1 MKIDLTQTHD
11 VISAYKSI
19 DYSEIK
25 KKYQDEGTKYCF
37 AVLDGEIMAGY
48 DIQLACFRH
57 VQDLTRQNN
66 KDFPYTYSVEHVR
79 KILLFASVCPEM
91 KTKKPVKLM
100 PWQKFILASLIGW
113 RNRNGDKR
121 FTRAIVSVARHN
133 GKTYLM
139 AIITLYSYLIESLG
153 ESSQDFLISSIN
165 FKQTSKLMSYV
176 KQMLIDLSQKAPFD
190 ALIEDMKINPKS
202 LASQSDIIVSPKLFN
217 RILAVTYESG
227 QYDSFHFKTAIGDEF
242 ADPKVSDN
250 SKISKITSGQI
261 DVSNKQFIQIATAYP
276 NPTVPF
282 RKDEKRIVE
291 VMEADYKREGE
302 NYLVLNWCQDSE
314 EEMFKPETWEKS
326 NPLLGMKEK
335 RAKMELDIES
345 ERDNDLLAGNR
356 IEFLNKSMNVWTE
369 QSKDSFL
376 KLADVEKAIVP
387 SFSFDDRQV
396 YIGFDYSMFSD
407 NTALA
412 FVFPYR
418 DNNGKPRW
426 FIYQHSFIPWQ
437 KAGSIEA
444 KEKQDGINYRD
455 LAQKGFCTITSH
467 PQGLINDEQV
477 YQWLLNFVEQHRLE
491 VVFFG
496 YDAFGLTP
504 TIKQLELNSGWPLQA
519 IRQRTSELKDPTKF
533 LQTMFVEGSVDRLD
547 DRIMEKA
554 LLNAEIY
561 EDKIGIQVDKA
572 KATLKIDV
580 VDALI
585 DALFQA
591 MYHFEDFSDVNN
603 PDKQVERMNEK
614 QVLEWFNNP
623 ESGLLGDD
631 IDDF

>member
-11 VISAYKSI
+11 VIGAYKSI
-19 DYSEIK
+19 DYSKIK

-37 AVLDGEIMAGY
+37 AVLDGEITAGY

-57 VQDLTRQNN
+57 VQDLTRQNTE
-66 KDFPYTYSVEHVR
+66 DFPYTYSVEHVR

-113 RNRNGDKR
+113 KNRNEDKR

-176 KQMLIDLSQKAPFD
+176 KQMLIDLSQKAPFN
-190 ALIEDMKINPKS
+190 ALIEDMQINPKS
-202 LASQSDIIVSPKLFN
+202 LASQSDTIVSPKLFN

-250 SKISKITSGQI
+250 SKISKITSGQV

-282 RKDEKRIVE
+282 RKDEKRIIE
-291 VMEADYKREGE
+291 IMEADYKRGGE

-314 EEMFKPETWEKS
+314 KEMFEPETWEKS

-345 ERDNDLLAGNR
+345 ERDNDLLSGNS

-387 SFSFDDRQV
+387 EFNRQGKQV

-412 FVFPYR
+412 FIYPH
-418 DNNGKPRW
+418 DGKW
-426 FIYQHSFIPWQ
+426 YVEQHSFIPWQ
-437 KAGSIEA
+437 KAGSMEA
-444 KEKQDGINYRD
+444 KEKQDGINYRE
-455 LAQKGFCTITSH
+455 LARKGYCTITSH
-467 PQGLINDEQV
+467 PQGLINDDQV
-477 YQWLLNFVEQHRLE
+477 YQWLMDFVTDNQLE
-491 VVFFG
+491 VLFFG
-496 YDAFGLTP
+496 YDAWGATNA
-504 TIKQLELNSGWPLQA
+504 IKQLELNSGWPLEP
-519 IRQRTSELKDPTKF
+519 IRQRTSELKEPTKF
-533 LQTMFVEGSVDRLD
+533 LQKVFVEGTIERPD
-547 DRIMEKA
+547 DAIMEKA
-554 LLNAEIY
+554 LINAEII

-572 KATLKIDV
+572 KATFKIDV
-580 VDALI
+580 VDAII
-585 DALFQA
+585 DALFQG
-591 MYHFEDFSDVNN
+591 MYHFEDFADVND
-603 PDKQVERMNEK
+603 PSKQVDRMTEE
-614 QVLEWFNNP
+614 QVLEWFNSND
-623 ESGLLGDD
+623 SGLLGGD
-631 IDDF
+631 

>member
-1 MKIDLTQTHD
+1 
-11 VISAYKSI
+11 
-19 DYSEIK
+19 
-25 KKYQDEGTKYCF
+25 
-37 AVLDGEIMAGY
+37 
-48 DIQLACFRH
+48 
-57 VQDLTRQNN
+57 
-66 KDFPYTYSVEHVR
+66 
-79 KILLFASVCPEM
+79 
-91 KTKKPVKLM
+91 
-100 PWQKFILASLIGW
+100 
-113 RNRNGDKR
+113 
-121 FTRAIVSVARHN
+121 
-133 GKTYLM
+133 
-139 AIITLYSYLIESLG
+139 
-153 ESSQDFLISSIN
+153 
-165 FKQTSKLMSYV
+165 
-176 KQMLIDLSQKAPFD
+176 MLIDLSQKPPFD
-190 ALIEDMKINPKS
+190 ALIEDMQINPKS

-314 EEMFKPETWEKS
+314 EEMFKPQTWEKS

-335 RAKMELDIES
+335 RAKMELDIEG
-345 ERDNDLLAGNR
+345 ERDNDLLSGNS

-387 SFSFDDRQV
+387 SFNFDDRQV
-396 YIGFDYSMFSD
+396 YIGSDYSMFSD

-426 FIYQHSFIPWQ
+426 FIYQHSFIPWH

-444 KEKQDGINYRD
+444 KEKQDGINYRE
-455 LAQKGFCTITSH
+455 LAKKGFCTITSH
-467 PQGLINDEQV
+467 PQGLINDDQV
-477 YQWLLNFVEQHRLE
+477 YQWLLNFVEKHRLE

-496 YDAFGLTP
+496 YDALGLTSI
-504 TIKQLELNSGWPLQA
+504 IKQLDLNSGWPLQA
-519 IRQRTSELKDPTKF
+519 IRQRTSELKNPTKF
-533 LQTMFVEGSVDRLD
+533 LQTLFVEGSVDRLD
-547 DRIMEKA
+547 DRVMEKA

-561 EDKIGIQVDKA
+561 EDKIGIQVDKT
-572 KATLKIDV
+572 KATFKIDV

>member
-11 VISAYKSI
+11 VIGAYKSI
-19 DYSEIK
+19 DYSKIK

-37 AVLDGEIMAGY
+37 AVLDGEITAGY

-57 VQDLTRQNN
+57 VQDLTRQNTE
-66 KDFPYTYSVEHVR
+66 DFPYTYSVEHVR

-113 RNRNGDKR
+113 RNRNEDKR

-176 KQMLIDLSQKAPFD
+176 KQMLIDLSQKAPFN
-190 ALIEDMKINPKS
+190 ALIEDMQINPKS
-202 LASQSDIIVSPKLFN
+202 LASQSDTIVSPKLFN

-250 SKISKITSGQI
+250 SKISKITSGQV

-282 RKDEKRIVE
+282 RKDEKRIIE
-291 VMEADYKREGE
+291 IMEADYKRGGE

-314 EEMFKPETWEKS
+314 KEMFEPETWEKS

-345 ERDNDLLAGNR
+345 ERDNDLLSGNS

-387 SFSFDDRQV
+387 EFNRQGKQV

-407 NTALA
+407 NTTLA
-412 FVFPYR
+412 FIYPY
-418 DNNGKPRW
+418 DGKW
-426 FIYQHSFIPWQ
+426 YVEQHSFIPWQ
-437 KAGSIEA
+437 KAGSMEA
-444 KEKQDGINYRD
+444 KEKQDGINYRE
-455 LAQKGFCTITSH
+455 LARKGYCTITSH
-467 PQGLINDEQV
+467 PQGLINDDQV
-477 YQWLLNFVEQHRLE
+477 YQWLMNFVTDNQLE
-491 VVFFG
+491 VLFFG
-496 YDAFGLTP
+496 YDAWGATNA
-504 TIKQLELNSGWPLQA
+504 IKQLELNSGWPLEP
-519 IRQRTSELKDPTKF
+519 IRQRTSELKEPTKF
-533 LQTMFVEGSVDRLD
+533 LQKVFVEGTIKRPD
-547 DRIMEKA
+547 DAIMEKA
-554 LLNAEIY
+554 LINAEII

-572 KATLKIDV
+572 KATFKIDV
-580 VDALI
+580 VDAII
-585 DALFQA
+585 DALFQG
-591 MYHFEDFSDVNN
+591 MYHFEDFADVND
-603 PDKQVERMNEK
+603 PSKQVDRMTEE
-614 QVLEWFNNP
+614 QVLKWFNSND
-623 ESGLLGDD
+623 SGLLGGD
-631 IDDF
+631 

>member
-11 VISAYKSI
+11 VIGAYKSI

-57 VQDLTRQNN
+57 VQDLTRQNTE
-66 KDFPYTYSVEHVR
+66 DFPYIYSVEHVR

-113 RNRNGDKR
+113 RNRNEDKR

-176 KQMLIDLSQKAPFD
+176 KQMLIDLSQKAPFN
-190 ALIEDMKINPKS
+190 ALIEDMQINPKS
-202 LASQSDIIVSPKLFN
+202 LASQSDTIVSPKLFN

-250 SKISKITSGQI
+250 SKISKITSGQV

-276 NPTVPF
+276 NPIVPF

-291 VMEADYKREGE
+291 VMESDYKREGE

-314 EEMFKPETWEKS
+314 EEMFEPQTWEKS

-345 ERDNDLLAGNR
+345 ERDNDLLSGNS

-376 KLADVEKAIVP
+376 KLPDVEKAIVP

-455 LAQKGFCTITSH
+455 LAKSGFCTISSH

-477 YQWLLNFVEQHRLE
+477 YQWLLSFVEQHQLE

-496 YDAFGLTP
+496 YDAWGLTP
-504 TIKQLELNSGWPLQA
+504 TIKQLDLNSGWPLQA

-572 KATLKIDV
+572 KATFKIDV
-580 VDALI
+580 VDAII
-585 DALFQA
+585 DALYQG

-603 PDKQVERMNEK
+603 PDKQVDRMTEK

-631 IDDF
+631 INDF

>member
-11 VISAYKSI
+11 VIGAYKSI

-57 VQDLTRQNN
+57 VQDLTRQNTE
-66 KDFPYTYSVEHVR
+66 DFPYTYSVEHVR

-113 RNRNGDKR
+113 RNRNEDKR

-176 KQMLIDLSQKAPFD
+176 KQMLIDLSQKAPFN
-190 ALIEDMKINPKS
+190 ALIEDMQINPKS
-202 LASQSDIIVSPKLFN
+202 LASQSDTIVSPKLFN

-250 SKISKITSGQI
+250 SKISKITSGQV

-314 EEMFKPETWEKS
+314 EEMFEPQTWEKS

-345 ERDNDLLAGNR
+345 ERDNDLLSGNS

-387 SFSFDDRQV
+387 EFNRQGKQV

-412 FVFPYR
+412 FIYPH
-418 DNNGKPRW
+418 DGKW
-426 FIYQHSFIPWQ
+426 YVEQHSFIPWQ
-437 KAGSIEA
+437 KAGSMEA
-444 KEKQDGINYRD
+444 KEKQDGINYRE
-455 LAQKGFCTITSH
+455 LAKKGYCTITSH
-467 PQGLINDEQV
+467 PQGLINDDQV
-477 YQWLLNFVEQHRLE
+477 YQWLMDFVTDNQLE
-491 VVFFG
+491 VLFFG
-496 YDAFGLTP
+496 YDAWGATNA
-504 TIKQLELNSGWPLQA
+504 IKQLDLNSGWPLEP
-519 IRQRTSELKDPTKF
+519 IRQRTSELKEPTKF
-533 LQTMFVEGSVDRLD
+533 LQKVFVEGTIERPD
-547 DRIMEKA
+547 DAIMEKA
-554 LLNAEIY
+554 LINAEII

-572 KATLKIDV
+572 KATFKIDV
-580 VDALI
+580 VDAII
-585 DALFQA
+585 DALFQG
-591 MYHFEDFSDVNN
+591 MYHFEDFADVND
-603 PDKQVERMNEK
+603 PSKQVDRMTEE
-614 QVLEWFNNP
+614 QVLEWFNSND
-623 ESGLLGDD
+623 SGLLGGD
-631 IDDF
+631 

>member
-11 VISAYKSI
+11 VIGAYKSI
-19 DYSEIK
+19 DYSKIK

-37 AVLDGEIMAGY
+37 AVLDGEITAGY

-57 VQDLTRQNN
+57 VQDLTRQNTE
-66 KDFPYTYSVEHVR
+66 DFPYTYSVEHVR

-113 RNRNGDKR
+113 RNRNEDKR

-176 KQMLIDLSQKAPFD
+176 KQMLIDLSQKAPFN
-190 ALIEDMKINPKS
+190 ALIEDMQINPKS
-202 LASQSDIIVSPKLFN
+202 LASQSDTIVSPKLFN

-250 SKISKITSGQI
+250 SKISKITSGQV

-314 EEMFKPETWEKS
+314 EEMFEPETWEKS

-345 ERDNDLLAGNR
+345 ERDNDLLSGNS

-387 SFSFDDRQV
+387 EFNRQGKQV

-412 FVFPYR
+412 FIYPH
-418 DNNGKPRW
+418 DGKW
-426 FIYQHSFIPWQ
+426 YVEQHSFIPWQ
-437 KAGSIEA
+437 KAGSMEA
-444 KEKQDGINYRD
+444 KEKQDGINYSE
-455 LAQKGFCTITSH
+455 LARKGYCTITSH
-467 PQGLINDEQV
+467 PQGLINDDQV
-477 YQWLLNFVEQHRLE
+477 YQWLMNFVTDNQLE
-491 VVFFG
+491 VLFFG
-496 YDAFGLTP
+496 YDAWGATNA
-504 TIKQLELNSGWPLQA
+504 IKQLELNSGWPLEP
-519 IRQRTSELKDPTKF
+519 IRQRTSELKEPTKF
-533 LQTMFVEGSVDRLD
+533 LQKVFVEGTIERPD
-547 DRIMEKA
+547 DAIMEKA
-554 LLNAEIY
+554 LINAEII

-572 KATLKIDV
+572 KATFKIDV
-580 VDALI
+580 VDAII
-585 DALFQA
+585 DALFQG
-591 MYHFEDFSDVNN
+591 MYHFEDFADVNN
-603 PDKQVERMNEK
+603 PSKQVDRMTEE
-614 QVLEWFNNP
+614 QVLEWFNSND
-623 ESGLLGDD
+623 SGLLGGD
-631 IDDF
+631 

>member
-11 VISAYKSI
+11 VIGAYKSI
-19 DYSEIK
+19 DYSKIK

-37 AVLDGEIMAGY
+37 AVLDGEITAGY

-57 VQDLTRQNN
+57 VQDLTRQNTE
-66 KDFPYTYSVEHVR
+66 DFPYTYSVEHVR

-113 RNRNGDKR
+113 RNRNEDKR

-176 KQMLIDLSQKAPFD
+176 KQMLIDLSQKAPFN
-190 ALIEDMKINPKS
+190 ALIEDMQINPKS
-202 LASQSDIIVSPKLFN
+202 LASQSDTIVSPKLFN

-250 SKISKITSGQI
+250 SKISKITSGQV

-282 RKDEKRIVE
+282 RKDEKRIIE
-291 VMEADYKREGE
+291 IMEADYKRGGE

-314 EEMFKPETWEKS
+314 KEMFEPETWEKS

-345 ERDNDLLAGNR
+345 ERDNDLLSGNS

-376 KLADVEKAIVP
+376 KLADVEKVIVP
-387 SFSFDDRQV
+387 EFNRQGKQV

-412 FVFPYR
+412 FIYPH
-418 DNNGKPRW
+418 DGKW
-426 FIYQHSFIPWQ
+426 YVEQHSFIPWQ
-437 KAGSIEA
+437 KAGSMEA
-444 KEKQDGINYRD
+444 KEKQDGINYRE
-455 LAQKGFCTITSH
+455 LARKGYCTITSH
-467 PQGLINDEQV
+467 PQGLINDDQV
-477 YQWLLNFVEQHRLE
+477 YQWLMDFVTDNQLE
-491 VVFFG
+491 VLFFG
-496 YDAFGLTP
+496 YDAWGATNA
-504 TIKQLELNSGWPLQA
+504 IKQLELNSGWPLEP
-519 IRQRTSELKDPTKF
+519 IRQRTSELKEPTKF
-533 LQTMFVEGSVDRLD
+533 LQKVFVEGTIERPD
-547 DRIMEKA
+547 DAIMEKA
-554 LLNAEIY
+554 LINAEII

-572 KATLKIDV
+572 KATFKIDV
-580 VDALI
+580 VDAII
-585 DALFQA
+585 DALFQG
-591 MYHFEDFSDVNN
+591 MYHFEDFADVND
-603 PDKQVERMNEK
+603 PSKQVDRMTEE
-614 QVLEWFNNP
+614 QVLKWFNSND
-623 ESGLLGDD
+623 SGLLGGD
-631 IDDF
+631 

>member
-11 VISAYKSI
+11 VIGAYKSI
-19 DYSEIK
+19 DYSKIK

-37 AVLDGEIMAGY
+37 AVLDGEITAGY

-57 VQDLTRQNN
+57 VQDLTRQNTE
-66 KDFPYTYSVEHVR
+66 DFPYTYSVEHVR

-113 RNRNGDKR
+113 RNRNEDKR

-176 KQMLIDLSQKAPFD
+176 KQMLIDLSQKAPFN
-190 ALIEDMKINPKS
+190 ALIEDMQINPKS
-202 LASQSDIIVSPKLFN
+202 LASQSDTIVSPKLFN

-250 SKISKITSGQI
+250 SKISKITSGQV

-282 RKDEKRIVE
+282 RKDEKRIIE
-291 VMEADYKREGE
+291 IMEADYKRGGE

-314 EEMFKPETWEKS
+314 KEMFEPETWEKS

-345 ERDNDLLAGNR
+345 ERDNDLLSGNS

-387 SFSFDDRQV
+387 EFNRQGKQV

-412 FVFPYR
+412 FIYPH
-418 DNNGKPRW
+418 DGKW
-426 FIYQHSFIPWQ
+426 YVEQHSFIPWQ
-437 KAGSIEA
+437 KAGSMEA
-444 KEKQDGINYRD
+444 KEKQDGINYRE
-455 LAQKGFCTITSH
+455 LARKGYCTITSH
-467 PQGLINDEQV
+467 PQGLINDDQV
-477 YQWLLNFVEQHRLE
+477 YQWLMDFVTDNQLE
-491 VVFFG
+491 VLFFG
-496 YDAFGLTP
+496 YDAWGATNA
-504 TIKQLELNSGWPLQA
+504 IKQLELNSGWPLEP
-519 IRQRTSELKDPTKF
+519 IRQRTSELKEPTKF
-533 LQTMFVEGSVDRLD
+533 LQKVFVEGTIERPD
-547 DRIMEKA
+547 DAIMEKA
-554 LLNAEIY
+554 LINAEII

-572 KATLKIDV
+572 KATFKIDV
-580 VDALI
+580 VDAII
-585 DALFQA
+585 DALFQG
-591 MYHFEDFSDVNN
+591 MYHFEDFADVND
-603 PDKQVERMNEK
+603 PSKQVDRMTEE
-614 QVLEWFNNP
+614 QVLEWFNSND
-623 ESGLLGDD
+623 SGLLGGD
-631 IDDF
+631 

>member
-11 VISAYKSI
+11 VIGAYKSI

-57 VQDLTRQNN
+57 VQDLTRQNTE
-66 KDFPYTYSVEHVR
+66 DFPYTYSVEHVR

-113 RNRNGDKR
+113 RNRNEDKR

-176 KQMLIDLSQKAPFD
+176 KQMLIDLSQKAPFN
-190 ALIEDMKINPKS
+190 ALIEDMQINPKS
-202 LASQSDIIVSPKLFN
+202 LASQSDTIVSPKLFN

-250 SKISKITSGQI
+250 SKISKITSGQV

-314 EEMFKPETWEKS
+314 EEMFEPQTWEKS

-345 ERDNDLLAGNR
+345 ERDNDLLSGNS

-387 SFSFDDRQV
+387 EFNRQGKQV

-412 FVFPYR
+412 FIYPH
-418 DNNGKPRW
+418 DGKW
-426 FIYQHSFIPWQ
+426 YVEQHSFIPWQ
-437 KAGSIEA
+437 KSGSMEA
-444 KEKQDGINYRD
+444 KEKQDGINYRE
-455 LAQKGFCTITSH
+455 LAKKGYCTITSH
-467 PQGLINDEQV
+467 PQGLINDDQV
-477 YQWLLNFVEQHRLE
+477 YQWLMDFVTDNQLE
-491 VVFFG
+491 VLFFG
-496 YDAFGLTP
+496 YDAWGATNA
-504 TIKQLELNSGWPLQA
+504 IKQLDLNSGWPLEP
-519 IRQRTSELKDPTKF
+519 IRQRTSELKEPTKF
-533 LQTMFVEGSVDRLD
+533 LQKVFVEGTIERPD
-547 DRIMEKA
+547 DAIMEKA
-554 LLNAEIY
+554 LINAEII

-572 KATLKIDV
+572 KATFKIDV
-580 VDALI
+580 VDAII
-585 DALFQA
+585 DALFQG
-591 MYHFEDFSDVNN
+591 MYHFEDFADVND
-603 PDKQVERMNEK
+603 PSKQVDRMTEE
-614 QVLEWFNNP
+614 QVLEWFNSND
-623 ESGLLGDD
+623 SGLLGGD
-631 IDDF
+631 

>member
-11 VISAYKSI
+11 VIGAYKSI

-57 VQDLTRQNN
+57 VQDLTRQNTE
-66 KDFPYTYSVEHVR
+66 DFPYTYSVEHVR

-113 RNRNGDKR
+113 RNRNEDKR

-176 KQMLIDLSQKAPFD
+176 KQMLIDLSQKAPFN
-190 ALIEDMKINPKS
+190 ALIEDMQINPKS
-202 LASQSDIIVSPKLFN
+202 LASQSDTIVSPKLFN

-250 SKISKITSGQI
+250 SKISKITSGQV

-314 EEMFKPETWEKS
+314 EEMLEPETWEKS

-345 ERDNDLLAGNR
+345 ERDNDLLSGNS

-387 SFSFDDRQV
+387 EFNRQGKQV

-412 FVFPYR
+412 FIYPH
-418 DNNGKPRW
+418 DGKW
-426 FIYQHSFIPWQ
+426 YVEQHSFIPWQ
-437 KAGSIEA
+437 KAGSMEA
-444 KEKQDGINYRD
+444 KEKQDGINYRE
-455 LAQKGFCTITSH
+455 LAKKGYCTITSH
-467 PQGLINDEQV
+467 PQGLINDDQV
-477 YQWLLNFVEQHRLE
+477 YQWLMDFVTDNQLE
-491 VVFFG
+491 VLFFG
-496 YDAFGLTP
+496 YDAWGATNA
-504 TIKQLELNSGWPLQA
+504 IKQLELNSGWPLEP
-519 IRQRTSELKDPTKF
+519 IRQRTSELKEPTKF
-533 LQTMFVEGSVDRLD
+533 LQKVFVEGTIERPD
-547 DRIMEKA
+547 DAIMEKA
-554 LLNAEIY
+554 LINAEII

-572 KATLKIDV
+572 KATFKIDV
-580 VDALI
+580 VDAII
-585 DALFQA
+585 DALFQG
-591 MYHFEDFSDVNN
+591 MYHFEDFADVND
-603 PDKQVERMNEK
+603 PSKQVDRMTEE
-614 QVLEWFNNP
+614 QVLEWFNSND
-623 ESGLLGDD
+623 SGLLGGD
-631 IDDF
+631 

>member
-11 VISAYKSI
+11 VIGAYKSI

-37 AVLDGEIMAGY
+37 AVLDGKIMAGY

-57 VQDLTRQNN
+57 VQDLTRQNTE
-66 KDFPYTYSVEHVR
+66 DFPYTYSVEHVR

-113 RNRNGDKR
+113 RNRNEDKR

-176 KQMLIDLSQKAPFD
+176 KQMLIDLSQKAPFN
-190 ALIEDMKINPKS
+190 ALIEDMQINPKS
-202 LASQSDIIVSPKLFN
+202 LASQSDTIVSPKLFN

-250 SKISKITSGQI
+250 SKISKITSGQV

-314 EEMFKPETWEKS
+314 EEMFEPKTWEKS

-335 RAKMELDIES
+335 RVKMELDIES
-345 ERDNDLLAGNR
+345 ERDNDLLSGDS

-376 KLADVEKAIVP
+376 KLADVEKAIIP
-387 SFSFDDRQV
+387 EFNRQGKQV

-412 FVFPYR
+412 FIYPH
-418 DNNGKPRW
+418 DGKW
-426 FIYQHSFIPWQ
+426 YVEQHSFIPWQ
-437 KAGSIEA
+437 KAGSMEA
-444 KEKQDGINYRD
+444 KEKQDGINYRE
-455 LAQKGFCTITSH
+455 LARKGYCTITSH
-467 PQGLINDEQV
+467 PQGLINDDQV
-477 YQWLLNFVEQHRLE
+477 YQWLMDFVTDNQLE
-491 VVFFG
+491 VLFFG
-496 YDAFGLTP
+496 YDAWGATNA
-504 TIKQLELNSGWPLQA
+504 IKQLELNSGWPLEP
-519 IRQRTSELKDPTKF
+519 IRQRTSELKEPTKF
-533 LQTMFVEGSVDRLD
+533 LQKVFVEGTIERPD
-547 DRIMEKA
+547 DAIMEKA
-554 LLNAEIY
+554 LINAEII

-572 KATLKIDV
+572 KATFKIDV
-580 VDALI
+580 VDAII
-585 DALFQA
+585 DALFQG
-591 MYHFEDFSDVNN
+591 MYHFEDFADVND
-603 PDKQVERMNEK
+603 PAKQVDRMTEE
-614 QVLEWFNNP
+614 QVLEWFNSND
-623 ESGLLGDD
+623 SGLLGGD
-631 IDDF
+631 

>member
-11 VISAYKSI
+11 VIGAYKSI

-57 VQDLTRQNN
+57 VQDLTRQNTE
-66 KDFPYTYSVEHVR
+66 DFPYTYSVEHVR

-113 RNRNGDKR
+113 RNRNEDKR
-121 FTRAIVSVARHN
+121 FIRAIVSVARHN

-176 KQMLIDLSQKAPFD
+176 KQMLIDLSQKAPFN
-190 ALIEDMKINPKS
+190 ALIEDMQINPKS
-202 LASQSDIIVSPKLFN
+202 LASQSDTIVSPKLFN

-250 SKISKITSGQI
+250 SKISKITSGQV

-314 EEMFKPETWEKS
+314 EEMFEPQTWEKS

-345 ERDNDLLAGNR
+345 ERDNDLLSGNS

-387 SFSFDDRQV
+387 EFNRQGKQV

-412 FVFPYR
+412 FIYPH
-418 DNNGKPRW
+418 DGKW
-426 FIYQHSFIPWQ
+426 YVEQHSFIPWQ
-437 KAGSIEA
+437 KAGSMEA
-444 KEKQDGINYRD
+444 KEKQDGINYRE
-455 LAQKGFCTITSH
+455 LAKKGYCTITSH
-467 PQGLINDEQV
+467 PQGLINDDQV
-477 YQWLLNFVEQHRLE
+477 YQWLMDFVTDNQLE
-491 VVFFG
+491 VLFFG
-496 YDAFGLTP
+496 YDAWGATNA
-504 TIKQLELNSGWPLQA
+504 IKQLDLNSGWPLEP
-519 IRQRTSELKDPTKF
+519 IRQRTSELKEPTKF
-533 LQTMFVEGSVDRLD
+533 LQKVFVEGTIERPD
-547 DRIMEKA
+547 DAIMEKA
-554 LLNAEIY
+554 LINAEII

-572 KATLKIDV
+572 KATFKIDV
-580 VDALI
+580 VDAII
-585 DALFQA
+585 DALFQG
-591 MYHFEDFSDVNN
+591 MYHFEDFADVND
-603 PDKQVERMNEK
+603 PSKQVDRMTEE
-614 QVLEWFNNP
+614 QVLEWFNSND
-623 ESGLLGDD
+623 SGLLGGD
-631 IDDF
+631 

>member
-11 VISAYKSI
+11 VIGAYKKI

-57 VQDLTRQNN
+57 VQDLTRQNA

-100 PWQKFILASLIGW
+100 SWQKFILASLIGW

-190 ALIEDMKINPKS
+190 ALIEDMQINPKS

-314 EEMFKPETWEKS
+314 EEMFKPQTWEKS

-345 ERDNDLLAGNR
+345 ERDNDLLSGNR

-376 KLADVEKAIVP
+376 KLADIEKAIVP

-496 YDAFGLTP
+496 YDAWGLTP

-533 LQTMFVEGSVDRLD
+533 LQTMFVEGSVDRFD

>member
-11 VISAYKSI
+11 MIGAYKSI

-57 VQDLTRQNN
+57 VQDLTRQNTE
-66 KDFPYTYSVEHVR
+66 DFPYTYSVEHVR

-113 RNRNGDKR
+113 RNRNEDKR

-176 KQMLIDLSQKAPFD
+176 KQMLIDLSQKAPFN
-190 ALIEDMKINPKS
+190 ALIEDMQINPKS
-202 LASQSDIIVSPKLFN
+202 LASQSDTIVSPKLFN

-250 SKISKITSGQI
+250 SKISKITSGQV

-314 EEMFKPETWEKS
+314 EEMFEPQTWEKS

-345 ERDNDLLAGNR
+345 ERDNDLLSGNS

-387 SFSFDDRQV
+387 EFNRQGKQV

-412 FVFPYR
+412 FIYPH
-418 DNNGKPRW
+418 DGKW
-426 FIYQHSFIPWQ
+426 YVEQHSFIPWQ
-437 KAGSIEA
+437 KAGSMEA
-444 KEKQDGINYRD
+444 KEKQDGINYRE
-455 LAQKGFCTITSH
+455 LAKKGYCTITSH
-467 PQGLINDEQV
+467 PQGLINDDQV
-477 YQWLLNFVEQHRLE
+477 YQWLMDFVTDNQLE
-491 VVFFG
+491 VLFFG
-496 YDAFGLTP
+496 YDAWGATNA
-504 TIKQLELNSGWPLQA
+504 IKQLDLNSGWPLEP
-519 IRQRTSELKDPTKF
+519 IRQRTSELKEPTKF
-533 LQTMFVEGSVDRLD
+533 LQKVFV
-547 DRIMEKA
+547 
-554 LLNAEIY
+554 
-561 EDKIGIQVDKA
+561 
-572 KATLKIDV
+572 
-580 VDALI
+580 
-585 DALFQA
+585 
-591 MYHFEDFSDVNN
+591 
-603 PDKQVERMNEK
+603 
-614 QVLEWFNNP
+614 
-623 ESGLLGDD
+623 
-631 IDDF
+631 

>member
-11 VISAYKSI
+11 VIGAYKSI
-19 DYSEIK
+19 DYSKIK

-37 AVLDGEIMAGY
+37 AVLDGEITAGY

-57 VQDLTRQNN
+57 VQDLTRQNTE
-66 KDFPYTYSVEHVR
+66 DFPYTYSVEHVR

-113 RNRNGDKR
+113 RNRNEDKR

-176 KQMLIDLSQKAPFD
+176 KQMLIDLSQKAPFN
-190 ALIEDMKINPKS
+190 ALIEDMQINPKS
-202 LASQSDIIVSPKLFN
+202 LASQSDTIVSPKLFN

-250 SKISKITSGQI
+250 SKISKITSGQV

-282 RKDEKRIVE
+282 RKDEKRIIE
-291 VMEADYKREGE
+291 IMEADYKRGGE

-314 EEMFKPETWEKS
+314 KEMFEPETWEKS

-345 ERDNDLLAGNR
+345 ERDNDLLSGNS

-376 KLADVEKAIVP
+376 KLADVEKAIIP
-387 SFSFDDRQV
+387 EFNRQGKQV

-412 FVFPYR
+412 FIYPY
-418 DNNGKPRW
+418 DGKW
-426 FIYQHSFIPWQ
+426 YVEQHSFIPWQ
-437 KAGSIEA
+437 KAGSMEA
-444 KEKQDGINYRD
+444 KEKQDGINYRE
-455 LAQKGFCTITSH
+455 LARKGYCTITSH
-467 PQGLINDEQV
+467 PQGLINDDQV
-477 YQWLLNFVEQHRLE
+477 YQWLMSFVTDNQLE
-491 VVFFG
+491 VLFFG
-496 YDAFGLTP
+496 YDAWGATNA
-504 TIKQLELNSGWPLQA
+504 IKQLELNSGWPLEP
-519 IRQRTSELKDPTKF
+519 IRQRTSELKEPTKF
-533 LQTMFVEGSVDRLD
+533 LQKVFVEGTIERPD
-547 DRIMEKA
+547 DAIMEKA
-554 LLNAEIY
+554 LINAEII

-572 KATLKIDV
+572 KATFKIDV
-580 VDALI
+580 VDAII
-585 DALFQA
+585 DALFQG
-591 MYHFEDFSDVNN
+591 MYHFEDFADVND
-603 PDKQVERMNEK
+603 PSKQVDRMTEE
-614 QVLEWFNNP
+614 QVLEWFNSND
-623 ESGLLGDD
+623 SGLLGGD
-631 IDDF
+631 

>member
-11 VISAYKSI
+11 VIGAYKSI

-37 AVLDGEIMAGY
+37 AVLDGEITAGY

-57 VQDLTRQNN
+57 VQDLTRQNTE
-66 KDFPYTYSVEHVR
+66 DFPYTYSVEHVR

-113 RNRNGDKR
+113 RNRNEDKR

-176 KQMLIDLSQKAPFD
+176 KQMLIDLSQKAPFN
-190 ALIEDMKINPKS
+190 ALIEDMQINPKS
-202 LASQSDIIVSPKLFN
+202 LASQSDTIVSPKLFN

-250 SKISKITSGQI
+250 SKISKITSGQV

-282 RKDEKRIVE
+282 RKDEKRIIE

-314 EEMFKPETWEKS
+314 EEMFEPETWEKS

-345 ERDNDLLAGNR
+345 ERDNDLLSGNS

-369 QSKDSFL
+369 QTKDSFL

-387 SFSFDDRQV
+387 EFNRQGKQV

-412 FVFPYR
+412 FIYPH
-418 DNNGKPRW
+418 DGKW
-426 FIYQHSFIPWQ
+426 YVEQHSFIPWQ
-437 KAGSIEA
+437 KAGSMEA
-444 KEKQDGINYRD
+444 KEKQDGINYRE
-455 LAQKGFCTITSH
+455 LAKKGYCTITSH
-467 PQGLINDEQV
+467 PQGLINDDQV
-477 YQWLLNFVEQHRLE
+477 YQWLMDFVTDNQLE
-491 VVFFG
+491 VLFFG
-496 YDAFGLTP
+496 YDAWGATNA
-504 TIKQLELNSGWPLQA
+504 IKQLELNSGWPLEP
-519 IRQRTSELKDPTKF
+519 IRQRTSELKEPTKF
-533 LQTMFVEGSVDRLD
+533 LQKVFVEGTIERPD
-547 DRIMEKA
+547 DAIMEKA
-554 LLNAEIY
+554 LINAEII

-572 KATLKIDV
+572 KATFKIDV
-580 VDALI
+580 VDAII
-585 DALFQA
+585 DALFQG
-591 MYHFEDFSDVNN
+591 MYHFEDFADVND
-603 PDKQVERMNEK
+603 PSKQVDRMTEE
-614 QVLEWFNNP
+614 QVLEWFNSND
-623 ESGLLGDD
+623 SGLLGGD
-631 IDDF
+631 

>member
-11 VISAYKSI
+11 VIGAYKSI

-57 VQDLTRQNN
+57 VQDLTRQNTEG
-66 KDFPYTYSVEHVR
+66 FPYTYSVEHVR

-113 RNRNGDKR
+113 RNRNEDKR
-121 FTRAIVSVARHN
+121 FTRAIISVARHN

-176 KQMLIDLSQKAPFD
+176 KQMLIDLSQKAPFN
-190 ALIEDMKINPKS
+190 ALIEDMQINPKS
-202 LASQSDIIVSPKLFN
+202 LASQSDTIVSPKLFN

-250 SKISKITSGQI
+250 SKISKITSGQV

-276 NPTVPF
+276 NPIVPF

-314 EEMFKPETWEKS
+314 EEMFEPQTWEKS

-345 ERDNDLLAGNR
+345 ERDNDLLSGNS

-376 KLADVEKAIVP
+376 KLPDVEKAIVP

-396 YIGFDYSMFSD
+396 YVGFDYSMFSD

-455 LAQKGFCTITSH
+455 LAKSGFCTISSH

-477 YQWLLNFVEQHRLE
+477 YQWLLNFVEQHQLE

-496 YDAFGLTP
+496 YDAWGLTP
-504 TIKQLELNSGWPLQA
+504 TIKQLDLNSGWPLQA

-572 KATLKIDV
+572 KATFKIDV
-580 VDALI
+580 VDAII

-591 MYHFEDFSDVNN
+591 MYHFEDFADVNN

>member
-1 MKIDLTQTHD
+1 MKVDLTQTHD
-11 VISAYKSI
+11 VLGVYQSI
-19 DYSEIK
+19 DWQSIK
-25 KKYQDEGTKYCF
+25 ARYNDAGTKYAF
-37 AVLDGEIMAGY
+37 SVLDGDIVTGY
-48 DIQLACFRH
+48 LIKLAALRH
-57 VQDLTRQNN
+57 LRDLQRQGSV
-66 KDFPYTYSVEHVR
+66 DFSFHYS
-79 KILLFASVCPEM
+79 
-91 KTKKPVKLM
+91 TKKVSQVLKFAAICPNVDTGEPTKLM
-100 PWQKFILASLIGW
+100 PWQEFIMAMLIGW
-113 RNRNGDKR
+113 RNDDGGKR
-121 FTRAIVSVARHN
+121 FSRAIVSVARGQ

-139 AIITLYSYLIESLG
+139 AIITAYSYLIESLG
-153 ESSQDFLISSIN
+153 LSNQDYLVSSIN
-165 FKQTSKLMSYV
+165 YKQTSKILGYIKSMLAKIATIEPFKTLIKDSGLDTRTLSSQADQVTMS
-176 KQMLIDLSQKAPFD
+176 KT
-190 ALIEDMKINPKS
+190 NN
-202 LASQSDIIVSPKLFN
+202 KL
-217 RILAVTYESG
+217 RAISHEAG
-227 QYDSFHFKTAIGDEF
+227 QYDSFHFTTAIFDEIGEI
-242 ADPKVSDN
+242 KTRQ
-250 SKISKITSGQI
+250 KISKIVSGQ
-261 DVSNKQFIQIATAYP
+261 VKVRNKQFIQISTAYP
-276 NPTVPF
+276 DPTVPF
-282 RKDEKRIVE
+282 HDDERMIQQA
-291 VMEADYKREGE
+291 MEQDYLRDADTYLGLIWSQDNLDETYKPDMW
-302 NYLVLNWCQDSE
+302 V
-314 EEMFKPETWEKS
+314 KS
-326 NPLLGMKEK
+326 NPLLDLPSQREVLLNGLTDK
-335 RAKMELDIES
+335 RDSDALS
-345 ERDNDLLAGNR
+345 GTLNDFQNKN
-356 IEFLNKSMNVWTE
+356 LNLWLE
-369 QSKDSFL
+369 QSADSFL
-376 KLADVEKAIVP
+376 KLPDVERAIIS

-455 LAQKGFCTITSH
+455 LAQKGFCTISSH

-477 YQWLLNFVEQHRLE
+477 YQWLLNFVERHRLE

-496 YDAFGLTP
+496 YDAWGLTP
-504 TIKQLELNSGWPLQA
+504 TIKQLDLNSGWPLQA

-591 MYHFEDFSDVNN
+591 MYHFKDFSDVNN

>member
-11 VISAYKSI
+11 VIGAYKSI

-25 KKYQDEGTKYCF
+25 KKYQDKGTKYCF

-57 VQDLTRQNN
+57 VQDLTRQNTE
-66 KDFPYTYSVEHVR
+66 DFPYIYSVEHVR

-113 RNRNGDKR
+113 RNRNKDKR

-176 KQMLIDLSQKAPFD
+176 KQMLIDLSQKEPFN
-190 ALIEDMKINPKS
+190 ALIEDMQINPKS
-202 LASQSDIIVSPKLFN
+202 LASQSDTIVSPKLFN

-250 SKISKITSGQI
+250 SKISKITSGQV

-314 EEMFKPETWEKS
+314 EEMFKPQTWEKS

-345 ERDNDLLAGNR
+345 ERDNDLLSGNS

-387 SFSFDDRQV
+387 KFNRQGKQV

-412 FVFPYR
+412 FIYPYL
-418 DNNGKPRW
+418 DDKGTQKW
-426 FIYQHSFIPWQ
+426 HVEQHSFIPWQ
-437 KAGSIEA
+437 KAGSLEA
-444 KEKQDGINYRD
+444 KEKQDGINYRE
-455 LAQKGFCTITSH
+455 LAEKGYCTITSH
-467 PQGLINDEQV
+467 PQGLINDDQV
-477 YQWLLNFVEQHRLE
+477 YQWLMDFVTDNHLE
-491 VVFFG
+491 VLFFG
-496 YDAFGLTP
+496 YDAWGATNA
-504 TIKQLELNSGWPLQA
+504 IKQLELNSGWPLQA

-572 KATLKIDV
+572 KATFKIDV
-580 VDALI
+580 VDAII
-585 DALFQA
+585 DALYQG
-591 MYHFEDFSDVNN
+591 MYHFEDFADVNN
-603 PDKQVERMNEK
+603 PDKQVDRMTEK

-631 IDDF
+631 INDF

>member
-11 VISAYKSI
+11 VIGAYKSI
-19 DYSEIK
+19 DYSKIK

-37 AVLDGEIMAGY
+37 AVLDGEITAGY

-57 VQDLTRQNN
+57 VQDLTRQNTE
-66 KDFPYTYSVEHVR
+66 DFPYTYSVEHVR

-113 RNRNGDKR
+113 RNRNEDKR

-176 KQMLIDLSQKAPFD
+176 KQMLIDLSQKAPFN
-190 ALIEDMKINPKS
+190 ALIEDMQINPKS
-202 LASQSDIIVSPKLFN
+202 LASQSDTIVSPKLFN

-250 SKISKITSGQI
+250 SKISKITSGQV

-282 RKDEKRIVE
+282 RKDEKRIIE
-291 VMEADYKREGE
+291 IMEADYKRGGE

-314 EEMFKPETWEKS
+314 KEMFEPETWEKS

-345 ERDNDLLAGNR
+345 ERDNDLLSGNS

-387 SFSFDDRQV
+387 EFNRQGKQV

-407 NTALA
+407 NTTLA
-412 FVFPYR
+412 FIYPY
-418 DNNGKPRW
+418 DGKW
-426 FIYQHSFIPWQ
+426 YVEQHSFIPWQ
-437 KAGSIEA
+437 KAGSMEA
-444 KEKQDGINYRD
+444 KEKQDGINYRE
-455 LAQKGFCTITSH
+455 LARKGYCTITSH
-467 PQGLINDEQV
+467 PQGLINDDQV
-477 YQWLLNFVEQHRLE
+477 YQWLMNFVTDNQLE
-491 VVFFG
+491 VLFFG
-496 YDAFGLTP
+496 YDAWGATNA
-504 TIKQLELNSGWPLQA
+504 IKQLELNSGWPLEP
-519 IRQRTSELKDPTKF
+519 IRQRTSELKEPTKF
-533 LQTMFVEGSVDRLD
+533 LQKVFVEGTIERPD
-547 DRIMEKA
+547 DAIMEKA
-554 LLNAEIY
+554 LINAEII

-572 KATLKIDV
+572 KATFKIDV
-580 VDALI
+580 VDAII
-585 DALFQA
+585 DALFQG
-591 MYHFEDFSDVNN
+591 MYHFEDFADVND
-603 PDKQVERMNEK
+603 PSKQVDRMTEE
-614 QVLEWFNNP
+614 QVLKWFNSND
-623 ESGLLGDD
+623 SGLLGGD
-631 IDDF
+631 

>member
-11 VISAYKSI
+11 VIGAYKSI

-57 VQDLTRQNN
+57 VQDLTRQNTE
-66 KDFPYTYSVEHVR
+66 DFPYTYSVEHVR

-113 RNRNGDKR
+113 RNRNEDKR

-176 KQMLIDLSQKAPFD
+176 KQMLIDLSQKAPFNV
-190 ALIEDMKINPKS
+190 LIEDMQINPKS
-202 LASQSDIIVSPKLFN
+202 LASQSDTIVSPKLFN

-242 ADPKVSDN
+242 ADPKVFDN
-250 SKISKITSGQI
+250 SKVSKITSGQI

-291 VMEADYKREGE
+291 AMEADYKREGE

-314 EEMFKPETWEKS
+314 EEMFEPRTWEKS

-335 RAKMELDIES
+335 RAKMELDIKS
-345 ERDNDLLAGNR
+345 ERDNDLLSGNR

-376 KLADVEKAIVP
+376 KLADVEKVIVP
-387 SFSFDDRQV
+387 EFNRQGKQV

-412 FVFPYR
+412 FIYPH
-418 DNNGKPRW
+418 DGKW
-426 FIYQHSFIPWQ
+426 YVEQHSFIPWQ
-437 KAGSIEA
+437 KAGSMEA
-444 KEKQDGINYRD
+444 KEKQDGINYRE
-455 LAQKGFCTITSH
+455 LAKKGYCTITSH
-467 PQGLINDEQV
+467 PQGLINDDQV
-477 YQWLLNFVEQHRLE
+477 YQWLINFVTDNQLE
-491 VVFFG
+491 VLFFG
-496 YDAFGLTP
+496 YDAWGATNA
-504 TIKQLELNSGWPLQA
+504 IKQLELNSGWPLQA
-519 IRQRTSELKDPTKF
+519 IRQRTSELKEPTKF
-533 LQTMFVEGSVDRLD
+533 LQKIFVEGTIERPD
-547 DRIMEKA
+547 DAIMEKA
-554 LLNAEIY
+554 LINAEIV

-572 KATLKIDV
+572 KATFKIDV
-580 VDALI
+580 VDAII
-585 DALFQA
+585 DALYQA
-591 MYHFEDFSDVNN
+591 MYHFEDFADVNN
-603 PDKQVERMNEK
+603 PDKQVDRMTEE

-631 IDDF
+631 MNDF